1 MHGPIMPKVLFAF
14 RICVFVR
21 RNDAIEGQVRADVGT
36 MYISVLLLVSDGV
49 VFQVLYDT
57 WEGIVRVANKCQVTV
72 QGAALTGFCRVSLDF
87 KMVNAMRV
95 LDRHNEVPAV

>member
-1 MHGPIMPKVLFAF
+1 MAQLFAF
-14 RICVFVR
+14 RIRVFVR

-72 QGAALTGFCRVSLDF
+72 QGAALTGFCRVSLLINRTKTMSITWTHVIRLF
-87 KMVNAMRV
+87 
-95 LDRHNEVPAV
+95 

>member
-1 MHGPIMPKVLFAF
+1 MAQLFAF
-14 RICVFVR
+14 RIRVFVR

-72 QGAALTGFCRVSLDF
+72 QGAALTGFCRVSLF
-87 KMVNAMRV
+87 INRTKIMSIT
-95 LDRHNEVPAV
+95 